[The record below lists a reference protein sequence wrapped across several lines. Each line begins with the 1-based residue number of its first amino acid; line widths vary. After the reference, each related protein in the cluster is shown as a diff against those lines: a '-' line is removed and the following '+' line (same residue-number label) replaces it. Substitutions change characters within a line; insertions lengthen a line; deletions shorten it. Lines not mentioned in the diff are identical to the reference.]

1 MSTAVV
7 KKDAYEYELADMT
20 AKKDG
25 NVFMQNKCIKQTYE
39 FFDRLL
45 NKYVFKDD
53 AGTAENPNFSKSE
66 RWNIACYI
74 IGVMCYKFGLE
85 SYNGTVKALAVDRF
99 TTAGLPVYQYTGYL
113 DGFQAAS
120 QCVGSIIVGPLMQLY
135 PVKSVLTFFLGIY
148 ALIRYYYYYYHYYHY
163 HYYCYHY
170 IHLV

>member
-1 MSTAVV
+1 MSTVAV
-7 KKDAYEYELADMT
+7 KKDAYEYELTDMT
-20 AKKDG
+20 TKKDN
-25 NVFMQNKCIKQTYE
+25 NVCRQTYS
-39 FFDRLL
+39 FFDGLL
-45 NKYVFKDD
+45 NKYVFSESL
-53 AGTAENPNFSKSE
+53 GTDERPNFSKSE

-113 DGFQAAS
+113 DGFQAAT

-148 ALIRYYYYYYHYYHY
+148 AVIRYYYYYYHYYHY